1 MAKEKRPEAVT
12 EIQKAVGARIL
23 WARKEVM
30 PNRAA
35 LAELMD
41 IDRSTLAKIE
51 SGDRPPSI
59 FNVIELAH
67 RLRVTTDYI
76 LIGSLRGV
84 DGELAARL
92 AVKHP
97 ELLAAPRLADTST
110 AKDSDRPN

>member
-1 MAKEKRPEAVT
+1 MAKEKRPPAVT
-12 EIQKAVGARIL
+12 AIQKAVGARIM
-23 WARKEVM
+23 WARCEVE

-35 LAELMD
+35 LAADMR

-59 FNVIELAH
+59 FNVIEIAH

-76 LIGSLRGV
+76 LLGSLRGV

-92 AVKHP
+92 ATKHP
-97 ELLAAPRLADTST
+97 ELLKAPRMDGTSM
-110 AKDSDRPN
+110 AMDSDT